1 MGEKAP
7 EQGPDRGPANTGWVG
22 RLTSLLG
29 LKPQQANMVKLMAVG
44 VALGVLFLNAG
55 DLFGIVGSSKQSPSA
70 TEVSAPPGA
79 PQDELT
85 RMEDDLA
92 KHLERALSVIQGAG
106 TVRVTVMLEAGPT
119 VMAIADTKVD
129 KTTTH
134 ETASDKSNR
143 ETTTTNTSTSN
154 VIVKSGNADALA
166 VAKKSRAQ
174 IAGVLIVAD
183 GARSGAVRARLH
195 ASAVTALGISANRI
209 AVVAANGR

>member
-1 MGEKAP
+1 MGEKGP
-7 EQGPDRGPANTGWVG
+7 EPGPDRRPANTGWVG
-22 RLTSLLG
+22 RLTALLG

-55 DLFGIVGSSKQSPSA
+55 DLFGIVGSGKKPPSA
-70 TEVSAPPGA
+70 TEVAGPAGA

-92 KHLERALSVIQGAG
+92 KHLERTLSLIQGAG

-119 VMAIADTKVD
+119 VTAITDSKVE
-129 KTTTH
+129 KTTTNEIAGDH
-134 ETASDKSNR
+134 STR
-143 ETTTTNTSTSN
+143 ETTATNTSQNN
-154 VIVKSGNADALA
+154 VMIKSGNADALA

-195 ASAVTALGISANRI
+195 GAAVTALGISANRI